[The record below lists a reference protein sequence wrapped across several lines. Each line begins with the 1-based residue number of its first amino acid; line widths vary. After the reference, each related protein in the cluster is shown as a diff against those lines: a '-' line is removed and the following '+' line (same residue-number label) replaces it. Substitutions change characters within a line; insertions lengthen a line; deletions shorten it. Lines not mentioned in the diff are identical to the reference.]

1 MLAVNWLERF
11 WNSVGIPGNAV
22 VKSTV
27 STSTKFGLHPVWLTP
42 A

>member
-27 STSTKFGLHPVWLTP
+27 STSTKLLDLRPDLRS
-42 A
+42 